1 MLINCHIGLL
11 YNTELVKLFRFKSN
25 HHLLEIVAHYRI
37 ALRID
42 FVLRSLTLINWE
54 SFQFDFVNKNLFY
67 CVRMW
72 IFNKNGMDLQIE
84 LNKQKKLRHKPI
96 DFSVAIV
103 ESSLHPKLIF
113 ECGNVWI
120 SNELLSSR
128 DSLGMTTVKQILS
141 IIVRLTIS
149 IVRRPNVVSTHCQP
163 VSFTTISLPFGSQT
177 LHRAG

>member
-84 LNKQKKLRHKPI
+84 LNKQKKTTTQTNWLLRGDCWVLTAPET
-96 DFSVAIV
+96 DFWMWKCLDKQRIAIKSRLIGHDHRQADSVYYRA
-103 ESSLHPKLIF
+103 
-113 ECGNVWI
+113 
-120 SNELLSSR
+120 
-128 DSLGMTTVKQILS
+128 
-141 IIVRLTIS
+141 
-149 IVRRPNVVSTHCQP
+149 THYIH
-163 VSFTTISLPFGSQT
+163 S
-177 LHRAG
+177 AAA